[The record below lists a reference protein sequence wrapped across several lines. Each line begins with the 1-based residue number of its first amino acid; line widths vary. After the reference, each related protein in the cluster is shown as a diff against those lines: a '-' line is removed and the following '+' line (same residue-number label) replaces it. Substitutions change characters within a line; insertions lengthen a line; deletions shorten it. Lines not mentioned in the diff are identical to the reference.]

1 MEIFCQV
8 IETESFS
15 RVAKSLGL
23 SQPTA
28 SEHIKTLEA
37 EMGTRLLD
45 RMGRKVQ
52 PTKAGE
58 ILHRHA
64 KKMIATRE
72 SAKAAIEDYLGIIS
86 GQLEIGAST
95 IPGGYLLPRFLGK
108 FKVIHPDT
116 SVTINILDSRKVNE
130 GILEGSVDLGVTG
143 AKLVEGQLI
152 YDLFAQDDLVLA
164 VPESHPLSR
173 RKKIRVQELH
183 GVKMI
188 VREEGSGTRL
198 IAEER
203 LRELGFH
210 LEAGQVATVLGNSQA
225 VRNALKGGVG
235 VSIISRLAVEE
246 DFETGAL
253 RSVEIEGFA
262 CSREFFSVVHKA
274 RTLTPL
280 GRVFLGFIHQRV
292 AE

>member
-1 MEIFCQV
+1 
-8 IETESFS
+8 
-15 RVAKSLGL
+15 
-23 SQPTA
+23 
-28 SEHIKTLEA
+28 
-37 EMGTRLLD
+37 
-45 RMGRKVQ
+45 
-52 PTKAGE
+52 
-58 ILHRHA
+58 
-64 KKMIATRE
+64 
-72 SAKAAIEDYLGIIS
+72 
-86 GQLEIGAST
+86 
-95 IPGGYLLPRFLGK
+95 
-108 FKVIHPDT
+108 
-116 SVTINILDSRKVNE
+116 
-130 GILEGSVDLGVTG
+130 
-143 AKLVEGQLI
+143 
-152 YDLFAQDDLVLA
+152 
-164 VPESHPLSR
+164 
-173 RKKIRVQELH
+173 
-183 GVKMI
+183 MI

-274 RTLTPL
+274 RTMTPL
-280 GRVFLGFIHQRV
+280 GRVFLRFIHQRV